1 MRAAVELQTPAS
13 GLPSTAC
20 VVAVCAAEIL
30 GLASY
35 SIVPALLPQF
45 IEAWSLSSTQA
56 GWLAGSLFA
65 GYMLGVVPLVTST
78 DKMPA
83 RTIYLASS
91 ALSTLSTLGVALSDD
106 LGPAL
111 AFRALGG
118 VGLAGTY
125 MPGLRALTEGCEGPR
140 RSRIAALY
148 TSSFTIG
155 TAVSFLLGRA
165 GVLWGWRTA
174 FVISTIAGVG
184 SLAIAWATLPHPMNR
199 TSTRR
204 AEIFPFRTALRN
216 RDAVI
221 LMIAYGA
228 TIWGAVG
235 LRQWIVLFLGFCAG
249 DATQSDWSMLVI
261 ASLIS
266 LLGVPAGLLGVELAI
281 RCGLRLAAT
290 LVFLAAAAV
299 TGLFGFAAML
309 PFGMTAIAAL
319 AASFVAQGTFS
330 NLTSGLL
337 AVVAPRYAGITMAF
351 YSCIGFGGGFVGN
364 VLFGATLDRFGGATE
379 LCAWIMSFATCG
391 LAFLVGAG
399 ATAFLSRHVERASV
413 A

>member
-1 MRAAVELQTPAS
+1 MRAAIALQTPTS
-13 GLPSTAC
+13 GLPSPAC
-20 VVAVCAAEIL
+20 VVAICTAEIL

-56 GWLAGSLFA
+56 GWFAGSLFA

-78 DKMPA
+78 DRVRA
-83 RTIYLASS
+83 RAIYLASS
-91 ALSTLSTLGVALSDD
+91 ALNALSTFGVTLSDD
-106 LGPAL
+106 LGTAL

-125 MPGLRALTEGCEGPR
+125 MPGLRALTEGSEGPR

-174 FVISTIAGVG
+174 FVVSTIAGIG
-184 SLAIAWATLPHPMNR
+184 SLAIAWAALPHFM
-199 TSTRR
+199 S
-204 AEIFPFRTALRN
+204 RTATRQAAILPVRAVLRN

-235 LRQWIVLFLGFCAG
+235 LRQWIVLFLSFCAG
-249 DATQSDWSMLVI
+249 DTTQSDWSILVV

-281 RCGLRLAAT
+281 RCGLRLAGT
-290 LVFLAAAAV
+290 LIFLAAAIV

-309 PFGMTAIAAL
+309 PFGIAAIAAL

-337 AVVAPRYAGITMAF
+337 AVVVPRYAGVTMAF
-351 YSCIGFGGGFVGN
+351 YSCIGFGGGFLGN
-364 VLFGATLDRFGGATE
+364 VLFGATLDRFGGRPSSAPG
-379 LCAWIMSFATCG
+379 S
-391 LAFLVGAG
+391 
-399 ATAFLSRHVERASV
+399 
-413 A
+413 